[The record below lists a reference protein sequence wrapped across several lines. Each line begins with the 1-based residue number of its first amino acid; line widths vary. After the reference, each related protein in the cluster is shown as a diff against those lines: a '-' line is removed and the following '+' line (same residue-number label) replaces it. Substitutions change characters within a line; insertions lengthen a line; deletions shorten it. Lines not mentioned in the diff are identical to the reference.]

1 MITQKS
7 FLLIYLLIIYSV
19 CPAVSIHAFD
29 IWESLGPEGGAVSA
43 IVLAK
48 ADIRVIYATTGNG
61 VYKSTNGG
69 GSWQR
74 SSNGLRSFPG
84 VHSPLAIGGDA
95 IYVGTSDGI
104 YRSIDAGETWEPSS
118 EAITDVTC
126 LAIALTEP
134 NVIYAAAGIQQSRI
148 FRSVDYGENW
158 VPIDESLGPG
168 RFCSIAAHPQDSDTI
183 YVARENT
190 FIEQNT
196 RIEWKKGGMGL
207 VSTGIWCV
215 AADSHDIYVGTSAGV
230 FRSSDNCKTF
240 SMISS
245 ELPPNITIVAI
256 AQHDTVYAYSP
267 GNGLYRSDD
276 GGSSWQLLSGELGI
290 VECLTFASPD
300 SIYAGTQERGIYES
314 TDSGETW
321 EAINIG
327 LRNFDVLSFARTRAG
342 DLYVSGKYGGLYKS
356 IDGGDSWRSLGLE
369 GLLVENMVVGQFD
382 DIYASID
389 DGLYRSA
396 KMGNGWERI
405 ATGPDDVIT
414 FDLVIHP
421 SVPSTIYA
429 ATWGDGVY
437 KSNNHGG
444 DWREINKGLIDRR
457 VLSIEIAPS
466 NPWVLYAQTYHGILH
481 SSEDAGESWS
491 RIENPVAGS
500 EISLLAIGPR
510 LAGTIYVNAGD
521 SLFKSANFGR
531 SFSRITVPQDSTPLA
546 LAIEEHR
553 KETLYLGARNPITGE
568 CRIYKSLDNGESWF
582 PLENGFPNVM
592 ISILSIDPVRP
603 NIIYAGTSGGLFR
616 LVQRAPGED
625 DGTGISRISNVIN
638 YPNPFASSQGTT
650 FRYTLSY
657 DSFVTIKIFNMAGVF
672 IRTITENATRNSGM
686 QEDTWDGRDE
696 QENPVSS
703 GMYIYNIAANSVL
716 DEDNV
721 SKISK
726 ILLVRP

>member
-1 MITQKS
+1 M
-7 FLLIYLLIIYSV
+7 
-19 CPAVSIHAFD
+19 
-29 IWESLGPEGGAVSA
+29 
-43 IVLAK
+43 
-48 ADIRVIYATTGNG
+48 
-61 VYKSTNGG
+61 
-69 GSWQR
+69 
-74 SSNGLRSFPG
+74 
-84 VHSPLAIGGDA
+84 
-95 IYVGTSDGI
+95 
-104 YRSIDAGETWEPSS
+104 
-118 EAITDVTC
+118 
-126 LAIALTEP
+126 
-134 NVIYAAAGIQQSRI
+134 
-148 FRSVDYGENW
+148 
-158 VPIDESLGPG
+158 
-168 RFCSIAAHPQDSDTI
+168 
-183 YVARENT
+183 
-190 FIEQNT
+190 
-196 RIEWKKGGMGL
+196 
-207 VSTGIWCV
+207 
-215 AADSHDIYVGTSAGV
+215 
-230 FRSSDNCKTF
+230 
-240 SMISS
+240 
-245 ELPPNITIVAI
+245 
-256 AQHDTVYAYSP
+256 
-267 GNGLYRSDD
+267 
-276 GGSSWQLLSGELGI
+276 
-290 VECLTFASPD
+290 ECLTFASPD

-314 TDSGETW
+314 TDSGKTW

-369 GLLVENMVVGQFD
+369 GLLVENMVVGQLD

-396 KMGNGWERI
+396 KMGNGWEQI

-437 KSNNHGG
+437 KSDYGG

-466 NPWVLYAQTYHGILH
+466 NHWVLYAQTYHGILH

-491 RIENPVAGS
+491 RTENPVAGS

-510 LAGTIYVNAGD
+510 QAGTIYVKAGD
-521 SLFKSANFGR
+521 SLFKSANFGCN
-531 SFSRITVPQDSTPLA
+531 FSRITVPQNSIPLA

-553 KETLYLGARNPITGE
+553 KETLYLGARSSITGE
-568 CRIYKSLDNGESWF
+568 CKIYKSLDNGESWF
-582 PLENGFPNVM
+582 LLGNGFPYAM

-616 LVQRAPGED
+616 LAQGIPSKD
-625 DGTGISRISNVIN
+625 DGAGISSVIN
-638 YPNPFASSQGTT
+638 YPNPFTSSQGTT
-650 FRYTLSY
+650 FRYTLPC

-672 IRTITENATRNSGM
+672 IRTITEDAAKSSGV

-696 QENPVSS
+696 QGNPVSS
-703 GMYIYNIAANSVL
+703 GMYIYNITANSVL